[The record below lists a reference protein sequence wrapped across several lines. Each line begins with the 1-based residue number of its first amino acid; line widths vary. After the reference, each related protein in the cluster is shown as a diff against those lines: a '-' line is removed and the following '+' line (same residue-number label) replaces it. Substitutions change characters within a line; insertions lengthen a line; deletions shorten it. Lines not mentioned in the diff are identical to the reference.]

1 MMKRTLMTFAACVV
15 AAVSMNGQLLYKISG
30 NGLEKPSYIIGTHH
44 LANVGFV
51 EKIAGV
57 KQALTDVDQVYGELK
72 WDALTNTDSLKVLQE
87 AMMLPDGKTLKQV
100 LTAEQ
105 YKKLDNFLKAKM
117 GVGLA
122 SPQVEA
128 QMGKLSPMA
137 LVTQIQVLM
146 FLMNHMGEFDPSS
159 TFDQYFQAQAQKN
172 NMPCGGLETVAFQS
186 QVLYKGQPLERQ
198 VEQLMCLIDNEQF
211 NSQMMEDM
219 TKAFY
224 AEDLDALKKAMDAKL
239 GTSCDSTPEEE
250 AALIYNRNA
259 DWLTKMPAIMKAA
272 PTFFAVGAGH
282 LPGEKGVLQLL
293 KNAGYTVEGVK

>member
-1 MMKRTLMTFAACVV
+1 MKRIVMTMAACVV
-15 AAVSMNGQLLYKISG
+15 AAVSINAQLLYKISG

-51 EKIAGV
+51 EKINGV
-57 KQALTDVDQVYGELK
+57 KEALTETEQVYGELK
-72 WDALTNTDSLKVLQE
+72 WDVMANPDSLKAMQE
-87 AMMLPDGKTLKQV
+87 RMMLPEGQTLKTI
-100 LTAEQ
+100 LTPEQ
-105 YKKLDNFLKAKM
+105 YKRLDAFMTAKM
-117 GVGLA
+117 GAGM
-122 SPQVEA
+122 SNPMVEA
-128 QMGKLSPMA
+128 QMGKLTPMA
-137 LVTQIQVLM
+137 LVTQFQVLL

-172 NMPCGGLETVAFQS
+172 NLPCGGLETMSFQA
-186 QVLYKGQPLERQ
+186 QVLYGSTPMERQ

-211 NSQMMEDM
+211 NVQMLEEM

-224 AEDLDALKKAMDAKL
+224 AQDLDALKKAMDVKL

-250 AALIYNRNA
+250 AALIDNRNA
-259 DWLTKMPAIMKAA
+259 DWLTKMPAIMKQA

-293 KNAGYTVEGVK
+293 RNAGYTVEGVK